1 MIVNKYQGLAIA
13 IALIVVGKALIA
25 LVRLLQ

>member
-1 MIVNKYQGLAIA
+1 MVVNKYQGLAIA

>member
-1 MIVNKYQGLAIA
+1 MVVNKYQGLAIA

-25 LVRLLQ
+25 LVKLLQ